1 MKLVQKRSRKTGLPP
16 GTLVHIG
23 EKKTDKVTITAF
35 NYAGTRCDERQ
46 DLSLDVL
53 APPTDESVTWVDV
66 GGVHM
71 MDILESFGKQ
81 FQLHPLLLEDIAN
94 TDQRPKL
101 DDYETCLFLVM
112 KMLSVTDR
120 QDIVVEQVSFVLGR
134 NFVLS
139 FQENGT
145 DVFSP
150 VRDRLRGNK
159 GRLRQSGAD
168 SLLYALIDAI
178 VDQYF
183 AVLEVLGEKI
193 EALQDLVV
201 SDPKPETLRQVHA
214 LKRQL
219 LFLRR
224 AVWPLREATNNLS
237 RSECPFLQESTKVF
251 FRDVYDHVVQIVDT
265 IETLREMVS
274 ASLDI
279 YLSSISYR
287 LNAVMK
293 VLTIITTIFMPLT
306 FIVGIYG
313 MNFEH
318 MPELKWDWGYPLVL
332 GVMVAIA
339 IAMLGFSNARSGS
352 NSLVRIIHEGFYC
365 NCEYAATTIPAT
377 RCWSHG
383 RDEGLSE
390 VIVSLTWSLVN
401 GPIFRQSAPQHHI
414 KGGSDEETTVSHR
427 HDGRAGVWRD
437 SCGSPW

>member
-23 EKKTDKVTITAF
+23 EKKTDKVTIKVF

-46 DLSLDVL
+46 DQSLNVL
-53 APPTDESVTWVDV
+53 APPTDDSVTWVDV
-66 GGVHM
+66 GGVHKM
-71 MDILESFGKQ
+71 EVLESFGKQ
-81 FQLHPLLLEDIAN
+81 FRLHPLLLEDIAN

-101 DDYETCLFLVM
+101 DDYETYLFMVM

-120 QDIVVEQVSFVLGR
+120 QDIIVEQVSLVLGR

-145 DVFSP
+145 DVFQP
-150 VRDRLRGNK
+150 VRERLRGGK
-159 GRLRQSGAD
+159 GRLRQAGAD
-168 SLLYALIDAI
+168 YLLYALIDSI

-201 SDPKPETLRQVHA
+201 NDPKPETLRQIHA

-224 AVWPLREATNNLS
+224 AVWPLREVTNNLS
-237 RSECPFLQESTKVF
+237 RSECPLLQESTKVF

-306 FIVGIYG
+306 FIVGVYG
-313 MNFEH
+313 MNFEY
-318 MPELKWDWGYPLVL
+318 MPELQWKWGYPAVWALMATVGVGMLLV
-332 GVMVAIA
+332 
-339 IAMLGFSNARSGS
+339 
-352 NSLVRIIHEGFYC
+352 
-365 NCEYAATTIPAT
+365 
-377 RCWSHG
+377 
-383 RDEGLSE
+383 
-390 VIVSLTWSLVN
+390 
-401 GPIFRQSAPQHHI
+401 FR
-414 KGGSDEETTVSHR
+414 KKR
-427 HDGRAGVWRD
+427 WL
-437 SCGSPW
+437 

>member
-1 MKLVQKRSRKTGLPP
+1 MKLVQKRSKKTGLPP

-23 EKKTDKVTITAF
+23 ERKSEHVTVTVF
-35 NYAGTRCDERQ
+35 RYSTTSCKELHVEQVDQ
-46 DLSLDVL
+46 LSSP
-53 APPTDESVTWVDV
+53 ADESVIWINV
-66 GGVHM
+66 GGVHKVEM
-71 MDILESFGKQ
+71 VETLGKQ
-81 FQLHPLLLEDIAN
+81 FSLHPLLLEDVTN

-101 DDYETCLFLVM
+101 DDYEAYIFLVM
-112 KMLSVTDR
+112 KMLSLTDR
-120 QDIVVEQVSFVLGR
+120 KDIAVEQVSFVLGK
-134 NFVLS
+134 NYVIS

-145 DVFSP
+145 DVFQP
-150 VRDRLRGNK
+150 VRERLRGNK
-159 GRLRQSGAD
+159 GRLRHSGAD
-168 SLLYALIDAI
+168 YLLYALVDAI

-183 AVLEVLGEKI
+183 AVVEVLGERI
-193 EALQDLVV
+193 EALQDLVA
-201 SDPKPETLRQVHA
+201 SDPKPETLPQIHA

-237 RSECPFLQESTKVF
+237 RSECSFLQESTKVF

-313 MNFEH
+313 VNFEH
-318 MPELKWDWGYPLVL
+318 MPELKWEWGYPVVL

-339 IAMLGFSNARSGS
+339 IAMLGF
-352 NSLVRIIHEGFYC
+352 F
-365 NCEYAATTIPAT
+365 
-377 RCWSHG
+377 
-383 RDEGLSE
+383 
-390 VIVSLTWSLVN
+390 
-401 GPIFRQSAPQHHI
+401 
-414 KGGSDEETTVSHR
+414 KGKK
-427 HDGRAGVWRD
+427 WL
-437 SCGSPW
+437 

>member
-23 EKKTDKVTITAF
+23 EKKTDKVAITAF
-35 NYAGTRCDERQ
+35 SYAGARCDEYQ
-46 DLSLDVL
+46 VLSLDEL
-53 APPTDESVTWVDV
+53 APPADESVTWVNV
-66 GGVHM
+66 SGVHRT
-71 MDILESFGKQ
+71 DILESCGKQ
-81 FQLHPLLLEDIAN
+81 FQLHSLLLEDIAN

-101 DDYETCLFLVM
+101 DDYETCLFLVL
-112 KMLSVTDR
+112 KMLSVTER
-120 QDIVVEQVSFVLGR
+120 QDIVVEQVSLVFGR

-145 DVFSP
+145 DVFTP
-150 VRDRLRGNK
+150 VRDRLRGGK

-168 SLLYALIDAI
+168 YLFYALVDAI

-183 AVLEVLGEKI
+183 AVVEVLGEKI
-193 EALQDLVV
+193 EELQDLVV
-201 SDPKPETLRQVHA
+201 SDPKPETLHKIHA

-224 AVWPLREATNNLS
+224 AVWPLREAANNLS
-237 RSECPFLQESTKVF
+237 RSESPFLQESTKVF
-251 FRDVYDHVVQIVDT
+251 FRDVYDHVIQIVDT

-318 MPELKWDWGYPLVL
+318 MPELKWEWGYPLVL
-332 GVMVAIA
+332 GVMVTIA
-339 IAMLGFSNARSGS
+339 VTMLGF
-352 NSLVRIIHEGFYC
+352 F
-365 NCEYAATTIPAT
+365 
-377 RCWSHG
+377 
-383 RDEGLSE
+383 
-390 VIVSLTWSLVN
+390 
-401 GPIFRQSAPQHHI
+401 
-414 KGGSDEETTVSHR
+414 KGKK
-427 HDGRAGVWRD
+427 WI
-437 SCGSPW
+437 

>member
-23 EKKTDKVTITAF
+23 EKKTDKVTISAF
-35 NYAGTRCDERQ
+35 NYAGIRCNERQ
-46 DLSLDVL
+46 VLSPDELV
-53 APPTDESVTWVDV
+53 PPTDESVTWVNV
-66 GGVHM
+66 GGVHK

-101 DDYETCLFLVM
+101 DDYDSYLFLVM

-120 QDIVVEQVSFVLGR
+120 QEIVVEQVSLVLGR

-139 FQENGT
+139 FQENGA
-145 DVFSP
+145 DVFTP
-150 VRDRLRGNK
+150 VRDRLRGGK
-159 GRLRQSGAD
+159 GRLRQSGSD
-168 SLLYALIDAI
+168 YLLYALVDAI

-183 AVLEVLGEKI
+183 TVLEVLGETI

-201 SDPKPETLRQVHA
+201 SDPKPETLRQIHT

-237 RSECPFLQESTKVF
+237 RSECPLLQESTKVF

-265 IETLREMVS
+265 VETLREMVS

-318 MPELKWDWGYPLVL
+318 MPELRWAWGYPLVL
-332 GVMVAIA
+332 GVIVVIA
-339 IAMLGFSNARSGS
+339 IAMLGFFKWKKW
-352 NSLVRIIHEGFYC
+352 I
-365 NCEYAATTIPAT
+365 
-377 RCWSHG
+377 
-383 RDEGLSE
+383 
-390 VIVSLTWSLVN
+390 
-401 GPIFRQSAPQHHI
+401 
-414 KGGSDEETTVSHR
+414 
-427 HDGRAGVWRD
+427 
-437 SCGSPW
+437 

>member
-23 EKKTDKVTITAF
+23 EKKTDKVAITAF
-35 NYAGTRCDERQ
+35 SYAGVRCDEYQ
-46 DLSLDVL
+46 VLSLDEL
-53 APPTDESVTWVDV
+53 APPADESVTWVNV
-66 GGVHM
+66 SGVHRT
-71 MDILESFGKQ
+71 DILESCGKQ
-81 FQLHPLLLEDIAN
+81 FQLHSLLLEDIAN

-101 DDYETCLFLVM
+101 DDYETCLFLVL
-112 KMLSVTDR
+112 KMLSVTER
-120 QDIVVEQVSFVLGR
+120 QDIVVEQVSLVFGR

-145 DVFSP
+145 DVFTP
-150 VRDRLRGNK
+150 VRDRLRGGK

-168 SLLYALIDAI
+168 YLFYALVDAI

-183 AVLEVLGEKI
+183 AVVEVLGEKI
-193 EALQDLVV
+193 EELQDLVV
-201 SDPKPETLRQVHA
+201 SDPKPETLHKIHA

-224 AVWPLREATNNLS
+224 AVWPLREVTNNLS

-279 YLSSISYR
+279 YLSGISYR

-318 MPELKWDWGYPLVL
+318 MPELKWEWGYPLVV
-332 GVMVAIA
+332 GVMVMIA
-339 IAMLGFSNARSGS
+339 IAMLGFFIRK
-352 NSLVRIIHEGFYC
+352 RWI
-365 NCEYAATTIPAT
+365 
-377 RCWSHG
+377 
-383 RDEGLSE
+383 
-390 VIVSLTWSLVN
+390 
-401 GPIFRQSAPQHHI
+401 
-414 KGGSDEETTVSHR
+414 
-427 HDGRAGVWRD
+427 
-437 SCGSPW
+437 